1 MKEED
6 NLSFQVAHVQ
16 ISPKIATFLDL
27 ELNLKNGVHRPYRKP
42 DNEPLY
48 VNANSNPP
56 PNVLKQTPKGIA
68 KRLSEISSNEEV
80 FKAAIPQYEEVD
92 STKN

>member
-48 VNANSNPP
+48 VNANSNHS
-56 PNVLKQTPKGIA
+56 PNLYK
-68 KRLSEISSNEEV
+68 ED
-80 FKAAIPQYEEVD
+80 PQR
-92 STKN
+92 NN